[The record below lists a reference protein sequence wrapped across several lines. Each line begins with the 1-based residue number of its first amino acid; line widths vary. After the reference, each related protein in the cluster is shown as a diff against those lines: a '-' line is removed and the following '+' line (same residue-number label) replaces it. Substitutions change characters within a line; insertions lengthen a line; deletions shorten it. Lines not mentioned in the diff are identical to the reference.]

1 MTRFHSDEY
10 VKFIQNIRP
19 DNILD
24 FNKQMQ
30 RCTFLSLSLARARM
44 FSSATCL
51 LVRSSQRGRGLSRV
65 RRSLRVLSNL
75 SWWLVGWRGEVEQ
88 ETDRYR
94 DQLGRRSASRE
105 EIRSVGLL
113 LRQ

>member
-30 RCTFLSLSLARARM
+30 RCTVLSRARARSPSRSVC
-44 FSSATCL
+44 FSQC
-51 LVRSSQRGRGLSRV
+51 GRGLSRV

-75 SWWLVGWRGEVEQ
+75 SWWLVGWRGEIEQ